1 MSTKERSR
9 LYTGAAAPFRMNQI
23 ECNTEFGVIKL
34 RIEFR
39 GGALF
44 YLEGTK
50 RIPVAQCSAR
60 TKEKV

>member
-1 MSTKERSR
+1 
-9 LYTGAAAPFRMNQI
+9 MNQI

-39 GGALF
+39 GRALF